1 LVSFNLFK
9 HKLYRILIVS
19 LDDRISIKILWYLL
33 VMSDNIVIEVK
44 SPANKNDSSESPSE
58 TVETLLKGLTDSA
71 TTMKADLTKLQQKIK
86 QIEKLVKQEK
96 KKKQPE
102 PKVSKKRPSGFAIPM
117 PISKELCEFMKETD
131 GTKVARTDVTK
142 FLVKY
147 IKEQKLEDA
156 VNRRIIRPNKDLQGI
171 LSAKPEDEITYFN
184 LQTYINHHFTEK

>member
-1 LVSFNLFK
+1 MEDNL
-9 HKLYRILIVS
+9 
-19 LDDRISIKILWYLL
+19 
-33 VMSDNIVIEVK
+33 VIEVK
-44 SPANKNDSSESPSE
+44 SPVEKNESSE
-58 TVETLLKGLTDSA
+58 TIDTLLKGLADSA
-71 TTMKADLTKLQQKIK
+71 NSLKSDLTKLQQKIK

-96 KKKQPE
+96 KKTKQPE

-117 PISKELCEFMKETD
+117 PISKELCDFMKESS
-131 GTKVARTDVTK
+131 GAKVARTDVTK

-156 VNRRIIRPNKDLQGI
+156 SNRRIIRPDEGLQSI